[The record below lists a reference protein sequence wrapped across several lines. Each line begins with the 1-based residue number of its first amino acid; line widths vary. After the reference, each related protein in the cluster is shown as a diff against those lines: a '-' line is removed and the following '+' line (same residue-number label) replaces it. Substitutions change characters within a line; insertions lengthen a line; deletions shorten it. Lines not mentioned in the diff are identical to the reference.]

1 MTRPD
6 VKGLLDMGLSIL
18 QRATRHERRG
28 RFLSF
33 GALGLCCATALFLF
47 TAANALAQTDD
58 FNDNNDVGWTHYDP
72 IGSHPQLPDIAT
84 FTVTN
89 GAYRIRTA
97 ASPLPSMVGPAR
109 GGALRTNVSYT
120 DFYATVDL
128 VDWDETLPQSVGIL
142 ARVKEPG
149 LGMTDGY
156 VLTYNFRGQDID
168 ITRFTDEDPDGGNLA
183 LSGEDNLILEKGKK
197 YRLVFW
203 GKGTELGARVYDLA
217 NLDTPLVDCVGTDST
232 YPSGFCGLLVYDN
245 SSTADM
251 RTDAT
256 FDNYFAVT
264 EEPPKL
270 QIVDLGFGLLNI
282 QWPGKAASFK
292 LEATE
297 IFPATTW
304 TPINEMFIEYF
315 ADLDKYIYQ
324 FDGSVG
330 NQYFRLRKP

>member
-1 MTRPD
+1 MFQTAIRTTRPWRSFY
-6 VKGLLDMGLSIL
+6 SI
-18 QRATRHERRG
+18 
-28 RFLSF
+28 S
-33 GALGLCCATALFLF
+33 LGCAIPVLLF
-47 TAANALAQTDD
+47 TSSPAFGQTDNFD
-58 FNDNNDVGWTHYDP
+58 DNNDVGWTHYDP
-72 IGSHPQLPDIAT
+72 IGSHPALPDIAT
-84 FTVTN
+84 FTVAN
-89 GAYRIRTA
+89 GTYRIQTT
-97 ASPLPSMVGPAR
+97 ASPAPSTVGPAR
-109 GGALRTNVSYT
+109 AGGVRMDVTYT

-128 VDWDETLPQSVGIL
+128 VDWDETLQQSVGIL

-149 LGMTDGY
+149 LGQTDGY

-168 ITRFTDEDPDGGNLA
+168 ITRFTDEDPNGGGLA

-197 YRLVFW
+197 YRMVFW
-203 GKGTELGARVYDLA
+203 GRGTELGARIYELP

-232 YPSGFCGLLVYDN
+232 YPSGYCGLLVYDN
-245 SSTADM
+245 SAAANM

-270 QIVDLGFGLLNI
+270 QIVDLGFGLLNV
-282 QWPGKAASFK
+282 QWPGRAASFK
-292 LEATE
+292 LEFTE
-297 IFPATTW
+297 VFPATTW
-304 TPINEMFIEYF
+304 TPVSEMFIEYF

>member
-1 MTRPD
+1 
-6 VKGLLDMGLSIL
+6 MGLSIL
-18 QRATRHERRG
+18 QRALRNERPG
-28 RFLSF
+28 RSIRFWTIS
-33 GALGLCCATALFLF
+33 LGCATAAILF
-47 TAANALAQTDD
+47 TAVTAFAQTDD
-58 FNDNNDVGWTHYDP
+58 FNDNNDLGWTRYDP
-72 IGSHPQLPDIAT
+72 IGSHPQIPDQAT
-84 FTVTN
+84 FTVAN
-89 GAYRIRTA
+89 GAYRIQTA
-97 ASPLPSMVGPAR
+97 ASPLPSTVGPAR
-109 GGALRTNVSYT
+109 AGAIRTNVSYT

-128 VDWDETLPQSVGIL
+128 VDWDETLQQSVGIL
-142 ARVKEPG
+142 ARIKDPG
-149 LGMTDGY
+149 LGTTDGY

-217 NLDTPLVDCVGTDST
+217 NLDTPLVDCVGSDST
-232 YPSGFCGLLVYDN
+232 YPSGFLGLLVYDN
-245 SSTADM
+245 SSAATM

-282 QWPGKAASFK
+282 QWPGKAANFK
-292 LEATE
+292 LESTE

-304 TPINEMFIEYF
+304 TPVNEMFVEYF
-315 ADLDKYIYQ
+315 AELDKFVYQ

>member
-1 MTRPD
+1 MH
-6 VKGLLDMGLSIL
+6 MGLPVIVFHSAARNERPARVVRSWTIIL
-18 QRATRHERRG
+18 ACVTVVLLLASRAA
-28 RFLSF
+28 F
-33 GALGLCCATALFLF
+33 
-47 TAANALAQTDD
+47 AQTDD
-58 FNDNNDVGWTHYDP
+58 FNDNNDLGWTRYDP
-72 IGSHPQLPDIAT
+72 IGSHPQFPDQAT

-89 GAYRIRTA
+89 GAYRIQTA
-97 ASPLPSMVGPAR
+97 ASPLPGTVGPAR
-109 GGALRTNVSYT
+109 AGAIRTDVSYT

-128 VDWDETLPQSVGIL
+128 VDWDETLQQSVGIL
-142 ARVKEPG
+142 ARIRNPG

-168 ITRFTDEDPDGGNLA
+168 ITRFTGEDPDGGNLA

-217 NLDTPLVDCVGTDST
+217 NLDMPLVDCVGTDLT

-245 SSTADM
+245 SADANM

-282 QWPGKAASFK
+282 QWPGKAANFK
-292 LEATE
+292 LESTE
-297 IFPATTW
+297 TLPAGTW
-304 TPINEMFIEYF
+304 TPVDENFVEFF
-315 ADLDKYIYQ
+315 PDLDKFIYQ